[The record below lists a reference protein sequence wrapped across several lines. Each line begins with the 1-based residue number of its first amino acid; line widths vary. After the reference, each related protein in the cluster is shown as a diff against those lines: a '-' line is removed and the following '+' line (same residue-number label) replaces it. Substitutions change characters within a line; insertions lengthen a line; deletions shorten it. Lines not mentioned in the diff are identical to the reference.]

1 MKVKYLKPVSSV
13 LPMQTEP
20 YLAGTKNQGA
30 TTETPTPGGTI
41 GGKEE
46 EEGGGSAKL
55 RIWNDDDLDNRLNE
69 WEDWN
74 KM

>member
-30 TTETPTPGGTI
+30 STETPTPGGTI
-41 GGKEE
+41 GGEEE
-46 EEGGGSAKL
+46 EEGGSAKL
-55 RIWNDDDLDNRLNE
+55 TIWNDDDLDNRLNE